1 MWPREA
7 AQDSTV
13 ISVSLSNGDRGEE
26 TRKANNTENVLSE
39 EVPVGLLQPHCLRKA
54 EEEEREQDG
63 PTSLLLVELLQKLF
77 LPLNVL
83 KQTQELRLLVLRQLP
98 ELLSTGRQ
106 LPPQGLLSALSLL
119 QFLTQPLQLGLKF
132 KNIFIS
138 T

>member
-13 ISVSLSNGDRGEE
+13 ISDSLSNGDRGEE
-26 TRKANNTENVLSE
+26 TRKANSTEKVLSE

-83 KQTQELRLLVLRQLP
+83 K
-98 ELLSTGRQ
+98 
-106 LPPQGLLSALSLL
+106 
-119 QFLTQPLQLGLKF
+119 
-132 KNIFIS
+132 
-138 T
+138 

>member
-26 TRKANNTENVLSE
+26 TRKANNTEKVLSE